1 MNNII
6 PFVDL
11 KQQYK
16 LHQEVFEEAMREVCL
31 ASSYILGSELE
42 RFECR
47 FADYIGVKESVGVA
61 SGTDSLRLACQVLGI
76 GHKDEVLIPANTFIA
91 SALAVSDLGATVVP
105 VDVDPETF
113 LVDIDDAERKVT
125 SRTKAIIPVHLYG
138 QSVDMDAVAA
148 FAADHNL
155 IIIEDACQS
164 HGAMW
169 NGRHTGSFGA
179 IGCFSFYPAKNLGA
193 FGDGGLITTNDQ
205 CIAEKLKLLRNYG
218 SVKKYIHEV
227 PGTNSRLDSI
237 QAVILNIKMDFLDD
251 WNRKRFRA
259 ALRYADGLKNIES
272 VKVPVFDRNDST
284 RHIFH
289 LFVIQCECREEL
301 MTYLNDHGVQCGIHY
316 PVPVHLHRASKSLN
330 IRIGKLSVVEMLSD
344 KILSLPMFPE
354 ITDEQ
359 IDAVVNAIK
368 RFYDKQ

>member
-1 MNNII
+1 MNDIV
-6 PFVDL
+6 PFIDL

-16 LHQEVFEEAMREVCL
+16 LHQEVFEETMREVCL
-31 ASSYILGSELE
+31 SSSYILGPELE
-42 RFECR
+42 RFEGR

-113 LVDIDDAERKVT
+113 LMDIDDAERKVT

-237 QAVILNIKMDFLDD
+237 QAAILNIKVDFLDD

-259 ALRYADGLKNIES
+259 ALRYADGLRNIGS
-272 VKVPVFDRNDST
+272 IKVPVFDWNDSM
-284 RHIFH
+284 RHVFH
-289 LFVIQCECREEL
+289 LFVIQCERREEL
-301 MTYLNDHGVQCGIHY
+301 MAYLNDRGVQCDVHY
-316 PVPVHLHRASKSLN
+316 PVPVHLHRASKLLRLRVGSLP
-330 IRIGKLSVVEMLSD
+330 VAEMLSD
-344 KILSLPMFPE
+344 RILSLPMFPE

-359 IDAVVNAIK
+359 IDTVVSTIK